1 MKKLIIWLAKVFRVN
16 IYKIVEVPVE
26 KIVYK
31 DRTVIK
37 EIEVPVE
44 VIKEIIKEVEVIKE
58 VIKEIEVPVYKDVK
72 YVALK
77 DEVTNDTYVEG
88 NLFVTGDIHVAGN
101 ISSHGGIYYGMS
113 TEEVKMMAD
122 KEITAFK

>member
-31 DRTVIK
+31 DRIV
-37 EIEVPVE
+37 EVPVE

-58 VIKEIEVPVYKDVK
+58 VIKEIEVPVYKDIK

-88 NLFVTGDIHVAGN
+88 NLTVKGYLFVNG
-101 ISSHGGIYYGMS
+101 
-113 TEEVKMMAD
+113 EVTCYKI
-122 KEITAFK
+122 KGE

>member
-1 MKKLIIWLAKVFRVN
+1 MKKLIIWLAKVFNV
-16 IYKIVEVPVE
+16 IITKEVIVEKKVE

-31 DRTVIK
+31 DRIVIK

-58 VIKEIEVPVYKDVK
+58 VIKEIEVPVYKETK
-72 YVALK
+72 YIALK

-88 NLFVTGDIHVAGN
+88 NLIVKGYLYVNGEVTCHRIKG
-101 ISSHGGIYYGMS
+101 
-113 TEEVKMMAD
+113 E
-122 KEITAFK
+122 

>member
-1 MKKLIIWLAKVFRVN
+1 MKKLIIWLAKVFNV
-16 IYKIVEVPVE
+16 IITKEVIIEREVE

-31 DRTVIK
+31 DRIV
-37 EIEVPVE
+37 EVPVE

-58 VIKEIEVPVYKDVK
+58 IEVPVYKDVK
-72 YVALK
+72 YIALK
-77 DEVTNDTYVEG
+77 DEATGDTYVEG

-113 TEEVKMMAD
+113 TEEVKMMAG